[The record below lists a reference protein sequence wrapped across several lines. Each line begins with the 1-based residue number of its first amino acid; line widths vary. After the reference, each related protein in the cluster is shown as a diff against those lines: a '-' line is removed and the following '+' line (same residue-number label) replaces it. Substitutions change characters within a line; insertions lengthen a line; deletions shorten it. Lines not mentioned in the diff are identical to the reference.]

1 LRRTGSEDCHEA
13 EVPGGRSGAF
23 KPMSDP
29 PVGESRRTE
38 TPGGVV
44 EVSALAPDWTR
55 ERCRRLWDPPRRLLR
70 SIRAYQRHRERGLA
84 GWLSCKFS
92 VVSHRFW
99 SVVTGADIPL
109 DCQIGGGL
117 LLPHPNGVVIHPDAV
132 IGPNCLLFQ
141 QVTLGNGGPMP
152 GAPILGGHVDVGAG
166 AKILGGVRVGDH
178 ARIGA
183 NAVVLQ
189 HVPPGATAVGI
200 PARILSPP
208 GPVENRD
215 IVDS

>member
-1 LRRTGSEDCHEA
+1 
-13 EVPGGRSGAF
+13 
-23 KPMSDP
+23 MSDP
-29 PVGESRRTE
+29 PVSESRRTD
-38 TPGGVV
+38 TPGGEV

-55 ERCRRLWDPPRRLLR
+55 ERCRRFWEPPRRLLR
-70 SIRAYQRHRERGLA
+70 SIRAYQRHRERGRA

-141 QVTLGNGGPMP
+141 QVTLGNGGPIP
-152 GAPILGGHVDVGAG
+152 GAPVLGGHVDVGAAQDPG
-166 AKILGGVRVGDH
+166 WGPRRRPRPDRGQRRRPP
-178 ARIGA
+178 AR
-183 NAVVLQ
+183 
-189 HVPPGATAVGI
+189 PPGATAVGI
-200 PARILSPP
+200 PARIVSAP
-208 GPVENRD
+208 GPVENPD